1 MTTHPAKAAKT
12 RFSLESICP
21 YLYILPSLLLFSLFV
36 FFPFAKTLFLSL
48 SLTDQ
53 AGSAIDFVGLDN
65 FRSVLL
71 GSSSRDFWFSMGVT
85 LRYAA
90 MVVTGSIVLGLICAI
105 LANEYFRGRGLVR
118 TVFAMPMSISSA
130 CIAVIGVFALNPT
143 MGIVNSLLGTN
154 IKWLRD
160 IHYALPSVAAVTVW
174 MNIGL
179 NFIFLIAALQNVDEA
194 LYEAGAIEGANF
206 FQKHWHITL
215 PCVSPT
221 LFFLLIINV
230 INAFQAYAQIRLM
243 TQGGP
248 GKYTR
253 TIIYAIYLEAFQ
265 NNRYGMSA
273 AMSVVL
279 FIILFVLTLIQFKME
294 KKVTY

>member
-1 MTTHPAKAAKT
+1 MTTHPVKAAKA

-53 AGSAIDFVGLDN
+53 AGSAIGFVGLDN
-65 FRSVLL
+65 FRSVLV
-71 GSSSRDFWFSMGVT
+71 GSASRDFWFSMGVT

-105 LANEYFRGRGLVR
+105 LANERFRGRGLVR
-118 TVFAMPMSISSA
+118 TVFAMPMSISSV

>member
-1 MTTHPAKAAKT
+1 MTTHPAKAAKA

-53 AGSAIDFVGLDN
+53 AGSAIGFVGLDN

-105 LANEYFRGRGLVR
+105 LANESFRGRGLVR

-154 IKWLRD
+154 TKWLRD
-160 IHYALPSVAAVTVW
+160 IHYALPSVAVVTIW

-221 LFFLLIINV
+221 LFFLLIISV

-265 NNRYGMSA
+265 NSRYGMSA

>member
-1 MTTHPAKAAKT
+1 MTTHPAKAAKA

-53 AGSAIDFVGLDN
+53 AGSAIGFVGLDN

-105 LANEYFRGRGLVR
+105 FANESFRGRGLVR

-160 IHYALPSVAAVTVW
+160 IHYALPSVAVVTIW

>member
-12 RFSLESICP
+12 RFSLESISP

-105 LANEYFRGRGLVR
+105 IANESFRGRGLVR

>member
-1 MTTHPAKAAKT
+1 MTTPARAAKT
-12 RFSLESICP
+12 RVSFETVSP
-21 YLYILPSLLLFSLFV
+21 YLYILPSLLLFTLFV
-36 FFPFAKTLFLSL
+36 FYPFAKTIFLSMN
-48 SLTDQ
+48 LTDQ
-53 AGSAIDFVGLDN
+53 AGSAIQFVGLDN
-65 FRSVLL
+65 FKSILI
-71 GSSSRDFWFSMGVT
+71 GQSSKDFWFALQVT
-85 LRYAA
+85 LKYAA
-90 MVVTGSIVLGLICAI
+90 MVVAGSQLLGLICAI
-105 LANEYFRGRGLVR
+105 LANEEFRGRSLVR

-130 CIAVIGVFALNPT
+130 CIAFIGVFALNPT
-143 MGIVNSLLGTN
+143 MGVVNSLLGTN

-160 IHYALPSVAAVTVW
+160 IHYALPSVAVVTVW

-179 NFIFLIAALQNVDEA
+179 NFIFLIAALQNVDES
-194 LYEAGAIEGANF
+194 LYEAGAIEGTNF

-215 PCVSPT
+215 PSVSPT

>member
-1 MTTHPAKAAKT
+1 MTTHPAKAAKA

-105 LANEYFRGRGLVR
+105 LANESFRGRGLVR

-143 MGIVNSLLGTN
+143 MGIVNSLLGTS

>member
-105 LANEYFRGRGLVR
+105 LANESFRGRGLVR
-118 TVFAMPMSISSA
+118 TVFALPMSISSA

-279 FIILFVLTLIQFKME
+279 FIILFVLTLLQFNME

>member
-105 LANEYFRGRGLVR
+105 IANESFRGRGLVR

-279 FIILFVLTLIQFKME
+279 FIILFVLTLLQFNME

>member
-1 MTTHPAKAAKT
+1 MTTHPAKAAKA

-105 LANEYFRGRGLVR
+105 LANESFRGRGLVR

>member
-1 MTTHPAKAAKT
+1 MTTHPVKAAKT

-48 SLTDQ
+48 SLIDQ

-105 LANEYFRGRGLVR
+105 LANESFRGRGLVR

>member
-105 LANEYFRGRGLVR
+105 LANESFRGRGLVR

-221 LFFLLIINV
+221 LFFLLIISV

>member
-1 MTTHPAKAAKT
+1 MTTHPAKASKT

-105 LANEYFRGRGLVR
+105 LANESFRGRGLVR

>member
-105 LANEYFRGRGLVR
+105 LANESFRGRGLVR

-143 MGIVNSLLGTN
+143 MGIVNSLLGTS

-160 IHYALPSVAAVTVW
+160 IHYALPSVAVVTIW

-194 LYEAGAIEGANF
+194 LYEAGAIEGTNF

>member
-1 MTTHPAKAAKT
+1 MTTHPVKAAKA

-53 AGSAIDFVGLDN
+53 AGSAIGFVGLDN
-65 FRSVLL
+65 FRSVLV
-71 GSSSRDFWFSMGVT
+71 GSASRDFWFSMGVT

-105 LANEYFRGRGLVR
+105 LANERFRGRGLVR

-273 AMSVVL
+273 ATSVVL
-279 FIILFVLTLIQFKME
+279 FIILFVLTLLQFNME

>member
-1 MTTHPAKAAKT
+1 MTTHPAKAARA

-53 AGSAIDFVGLDN
+53 AGSAIGFVGLDN

-105 LANEYFRGRGLVR
+105 LANESFRGRGLVR

>member
-1 MTTHPAKAAKT
+1 MTTHPAKASKT

-53 AGSAIDFVGLDN
+53 AGSAIDFVWLDN

-105 LANEYFRGRGLVR
+105 LANESFRGRGLVR

>member
-90 MVVTGSIVLGLICAI
+90 MVVAGSIVLGLICAI
-105 LANEYFRGRGLVR
+105 LANESFRGRGLVR

-143 MGIVNSLLGTN
+143 MGIVNSLLGTS

>member
-1 MTTHPAKAAKT
+1 MTTHPAKAARA

-53 AGSAIDFVGLDN
+53 AGSAIGFVGLDN

-105 LANEYFRGRGLVR
+105 LANESFRGRGLVR

-143 MGIVNSLLGTN
+143 MGVVNSLLGTN

>member
-1 MTTHPAKAAKT
+1 MTTHPAKASKT

-53 AGSAIDFVGLDN
+53 AGSAIGFVGLDN

-105 LANEYFRGRGLVR
+105 LANESFRGRGLVR

-143 MGIVNSLLGTN
+143 MGIVNSLLGTS

>member
-105 LANEYFRGRGLVR
+105 LANESFRGRGLVR

-143 MGIVNSLLGTN
+143 MGIVNSLLGTS

-160 IHYALPSVAAVTVW
+160 IHYALPSVAVVTIW

>member
-53 AGSAIDFVGLDN
+53 AGSAIGFVGLDN

-105 LANEYFRGRGLVR
+105 LANESFRGRGLVR

-143 MGIVNSLLGTN
+143 MGIVNSLLGTS
-154 IKWLRD
+154 IKWMRD

>member
-105 LANEYFRGRGLVR
+105 LANESFRGRGLVR

-174 MNIGL
+174 MNTGL

>member
-1 MTTHPAKAAKT
+1 MTTHPAKAAKA

-53 AGSAIDFVGLDN
+53 AGSAIGFVGLDN

-105 LANEYFRGRGLVR
+105 LANESFRGRGLVR

-143 MGIVNSLLGTN
+143 MGVVNSLLGTN

>member
-105 LANEYFRGRGLVR
+105 LANESFRGRGLVR

-230 INAFQAYAQIRLM
+230 INALQAYAQIRLM

>member
-1 MTTHPAKAAKT
+1 MTTHPAKAAKA

-53 AGSAIDFVGLDN
+53 AGSAIGFVGLDN

-90 MVVTGSIVLGLICAI
+90 MVVTGSLVLGLICAI
-105 LANEYFRGRGLVR
+105 FANERFRGRGLVR

-143 MGIVNSLLGTN
+143 MGIVNSLLGTS

>member
-105 LANEYFRGRGLVR
+105 LANESFRGRGLVR

-230 INAFQAYAQIRLM
+230 ITAFQAYAQIRLM

>member
-1 MTTHPAKAAKT
+1 MTTHPANASKT

-90 MVVTGSIVLGLICAI
+90 MLVTGSIVLGLICAI
-105 LANEYFRGRGLVR
+105 LANESFRGRGLVR

>member
-1 MTTHPAKAAKT
+1 M
-12 RFSLESICP
+12 
-21 YLYILPSLLLFSLFV
+21 
-36 FFPFAKTLFLSL
+36 
-48 SLTDQ
+48 
-53 AGSAIDFVGLDN
+53 
-65 FRSVLL
+65 
-71 GSSSRDFWFSMGVT
+71 
-85 LRYAA
+85 
-90 MVVTGSIVLGLICAI
+90 
-105 LANEYFRGRGLVR
+105 R

-143 MGIVNSLLGTN
+143 MGIVNSLLGTS

>member
-1 MTTHPAKAAKT
+1 MTTHPAKAAKA
-12 RFSLESICP
+12 RFSQESICP
-21 YLYILPSLLLFSLFV
+21 YLYILPSLLLFTLFV
-36 FFPFAKTLFLSL
+36 FYPFAKTLFLSL

-53 AGSAIDFVGLDN
+53 AGSAIGFVGLDN

-105 LANEYFRGRGLVR
+105 LANESFRGRGLVR

>member
-1 MTTHPAKAAKT
+1 MTTHPAKAAKA

-53 AGSAIDFVGLDN
+53 AGSAIGFVGLDN

-90 MVVTGSIVLGLICAI
+90 MVVTGSLVLGLICAI
-105 LANEYFRGRGLVR
+105 FANERFRGRGLVR

-143 MGIVNSLLGTN
+143 MGIVNSLLGTS

-265 NNRYGMSA
+265 NNRYGMSS

>member
-1 MTTHPAKAAKT
+1 MTTQPARASKT
-12 RFSLESICP
+12 RLSFETVSP
-21 YLYILPSLLLFSLFV
+21 YLYILPSLLLFTLFV
-36 FFPFAKTLFLSL
+36 FYPFAKTIYLSL
-48 SLTDQ
+48 NLTDQ
-53 AGSAIDFVGLDN
+53 TGSAIQFVGLDN
-65 FRSVLL
+65 FKSVLI
-71 GSSSRDFWFSMGVT
+71 GQSSRDFFFSLQIT
-85 LRYAA
+85 LKYAA
-90 MVVTGSIVLGLICAI
+90 MVVTGSLALGLICAI
-105 LANEYFRGRGLVR
+105 LANEEFRGRGLVR

-143 MGIVNSLLGTN
+143 MGVINSLLGTN

-160 IHYALPSVAAVTVW
+160 IHYALPSVAVVTVW

-179 NFIFLIAALQNVDEA
+179 NFIFLIAALQNVDA
-194 LYEAGAIEGANF
+194 SLYEAGAIEGANF

-215 PCVSPT
+215 PSVSPT

-265 NNRYGMSA
+265 NNRYGMSS

>member
-53 AGSAIDFVGLDN
+53 AGSAIGFVGLDN

-90 MVVTGSIVLGLICAI
+90 MVVTGSLVLGLICAI
-105 LANEYFRGRGLVR
+105 FANERFRGRGLVR

-143 MGIVNSLLGTN
+143 MGIVNSLLGTS

>member
-90 MVVTGSIVLGLICAI
+90 MVVTGSLVLGLICAI
-105 LANEYFRGRGLVR
+105 LANEEFRGRGLVR

>member
-21 YLYILPSLLLFSLFV
+21 YLYILPSRVLFSLFV

-105 LANEYFRGRGLVR
+105 LANESFRGRGLVR

>member
-48 SLTDQ
+48 SLTDK

-105 LANEYFRGRGLVR
+105 LAN
-118 TVFAMPMSISSA
+118 
-130 CIAVIGVFALNPT
+130 
-143 MGIVNSLLGTN
+143 
-154 IKWLRD
+154 
-160 IHYALPSVAAVTVW
+160 
-174 MNIGL
+174 
-179 NFIFLIAALQNVDEA
+179 
-194 LYEAGAIEGANF
+194 
-206 FQKHWHITL
+206 
-215 PCVSPT
+215 
-221 LFFLLIINV
+221 
-230 INAFQAYAQIRLM
+230 
-243 TQGGP
+243 
-248 GKYTR
+248 
-253 TIIYAIYLEAFQ
+253 
-265 NNRYGMSA
+265 
-273 AMSVVL
+273 
-279 FIILFVLTLIQFKME
+279 
-294 KKVTY
+294 

>member
-12 RFSLESICP
+12 RFSLESISP

-36 FFPFAKTLFLSL
+36 FYPFAKTLFLSL

-105 LANEYFRGRGLVR
+105 LANESFRGRGLVR